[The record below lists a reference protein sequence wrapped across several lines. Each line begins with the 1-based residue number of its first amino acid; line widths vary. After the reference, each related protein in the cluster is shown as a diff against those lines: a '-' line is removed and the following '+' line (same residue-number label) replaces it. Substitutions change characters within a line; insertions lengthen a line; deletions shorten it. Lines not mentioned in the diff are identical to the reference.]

1 MSEGDMRI
9 ALVQSRCALGDKQ
22 GNIESMKKAL
32 AAVEADLF
40 VFCELYL
47 TGYMVRDQVHR
58 LAERLDG
65 RSVSKISDLAEEH
78 GCGILFGM
86 AREDDELPGVI
97 KNSAVLV
104 SEDGVQSYDKVHPA
118 TFGPFEEGLY
128 FAKGDAPSMMEFRGV
143 GFGACICYDLFH
155 SEMARAYALGGA
167 EVLVCLS
174 ASPYTSRE
182 AFERIIPARAVENTH
197 LLHICQS
204 GGDPAQPGLLW
215 GLAGLWAKGGPAGEM
230 PLFPGRYPYHRDR
243 PERTGSCQKDEADGP
258 GRFGRPYRALKNINA
273 QRIP

>member
-1 MSEGDMRI
+1 M
-9 ALVQSRCALGDKQ
+9 QSRCALGDKQ

-65 RSVSKISDLAEEH
+65 RSVSKISELAEEH
-78 GCGILFGM
+78 GRGILFGM

-104 SEDGVQSYDKVHPA
+104 SEEGVQSYDKVHPA

-128 FAKGDAPSMMEFRGV
+128 FAKGGAPSMMEFRGLDL
-143 GFGACICYDLFH
+143 GACICYDLFH

-167 EVLVCLS
+167 ELLVCLS

-182 AFERIIPARAVENTH
+182 AFERIVPARAVENTIYTIYVNQVGTQ
-197 LLHICQS
+197 LNQVFF
-204 GGDPAQPGLLW
+204 GGSQAYGPRGDQLERCRYFQDDIRTIDIDRNEL
-215 GLAGLWAKGGPAGEM
+215 GLARRMRPTV
-230 PLFPGRYPYHRDR
+230 RD
-243 PERTGSCQKDEADGP
+243 GSAD
-258 GRFGRPYRALKNINA
+258 LTEL
-273 QRIP
+273 